1 MWARGLVTRRGG
13 RIGASAGGIALA
25 VALLTSIGV
34 FLAASRQSMTARS
47 IARVA
52 VDWQVEAQPGA
63 DTATLAEQVA
73 ATPTVSSSAVVQF
86 GATIGFEATVDG
98 STQTTGPGV
107 VLGLPDDY
115 LQLFPDE
122 VRRLTGAPSGVL
134 LLQQTAANLR
144 AGTGT
149 SVTIG
154 RVGLAPRTLTVDGVI
169 DLPQADSLFQRV
181 GATATAQPQAPP
193 DNVLVLPSAIWHDL
207 FDPLAAVRPDQ
218 VYAQVHVR
226 LDRRL
231 PHDPAAAYSKVSGAA
246 RHLELRLAGA
256 GLVGDNLGAALAAAR
271 SDAVYAQALFLL
283 LGLPGAVLAG
293 LLTAAVAGAGA
304 PRRRHEQ
311 ALLRTRGATV
321 RQLVGLG
328 MIEAALVGVVGAV
341 LGLALAVVVDVAILH
356 PGQHGGTRVTLTWAA
371 ASVSLGLV
379 IAALSIALP
388 AGRDARALS
397 VAGARRPVGRAS
409 TPRWL
414 RYGIDLVVL
423 ASAGLVFWLS
433 SRSDYQLVLAV
444 EGVPTISVSYWT
456 LLGPLLFWAG
466 AGLLAWRL
474 TDALLRR
481 RRGAVRGAIRPLAGP
496 LAGTVAAA
504 MAHQRRVL
512 ARGVALLALT
522 VAYATSTAV
531 FNTTYRHQAEIDA
544 LLTNGAD
551 VTVTVPPG
559 SWPATDL
566 ATTLRNVSGVRR
578 VEALQHRYAYV
589 GTDLQDLYGVDPT
602 TIASATSLQ
611 DAYFAGGTARVSWL
625 GWPPHPMPSSCPPR
639 RSMTS
644 SWFPAIASCSAC
656 RIQHRPRRS
665 QWRSTTSAWSRSS
678 RRRPATA
685 SSSPTSPTWPR

>member
-1 MWARGLVTRRGG
+1 
-13 RIGASAGGIALA
+13 
-25 VALLTSIGV
+25 
-34 FLAASRQSMTARS
+34 
-47 IARVA
+47 
-52 VDWQVEAQPGA
+52 
-63 DTATLAEQVA
+63 
-73 ATPTVSSSAVVQF
+73 
-86 GATIGFEATVDG
+86 
-98 STQTTGPGV
+98 
-107 VLGLPDDY
+107 
-115 LQLFPDE
+115 
-122 VRRLTGAPSGVL
+122 
-134 LLQQTAANLR
+134 
-144 AGTGT
+144 
-149 SVTIG
+149 
-154 RVGLAPRTLTVDGVI
+154 
-169 DLPQADSLFQRV
+169 
-181 GATATAQPQAPP
+181 
-193 DNVLVLPSAIWHDL
+193 
-207 FDPLAAVRPDQ
+207 
-218 VYAQVHVR
+218 
-226 LDRRL
+226 
-231 PHDPAAAYSKVSGAA
+231 
-246 RHLELRLAGA
+246 
-256 GLVGDNLGAALAAAR
+256 
-271 SDAVYAQALFLL
+271 
-283 LGLPGAVLAG
+283 
-293 LLTAAVAGAGA
+293 
-304 PRRRHEQ
+304 
-311 ALLRTRGATV
+311 
-321 RQLVGLG
+321 

-341 LGLALAVVVDVAILH
+341 LGLALAVVVGVAILH

-433 SRSDYQLVLAV
+433 SRSGYQLVLAV

-456 LLGPLLFWAG
+456 LLGPLLFWTG

-522 VAYATSTAV
+522 VAYAISTAV
-531 FNTTYRHQAEIDA
+531 FNTTYRHQAEVDA

-566 ATTLRNVSGVRR
+566 ATMLRKVSGVRR
-578 VEALQHRYAYV
+578 VEALRHRYAYV

-611 DAYFAGGTARVSWL
+611 DAYFAGGTARGLMARLAATPDAVLVSAETVHDFQL
-625 GWPPHPMPSSCPPR
+625 VPGDR
-639 RSMTS
+639 LLLRL
-644 SWFPAIASCSAC
+644 
-656 RIQHRPRRS
+656 QD
-665 QWRSTTSAWSRSS
+665 
-678 RRRPATA
+678 PATA
-685 SSSPTSPTWPR
+685 TPIPVTFHYVGVVKEFPTAPSDSFVVANQSYVAAVTGSQTATTYLVSAGGQAITKVAERVRAAVGASATVSDIATSRRVVGSSLTAVDLSGLTRIELGFAVALAAAATGLVLWLGLAERRRAFTIATALGATPRQLGGFVWSEAAFVTILGLAMGAVTGGLLAEMLTKVLTNVFDPPPASLAVPWGYLTVVAVVVLLAEAIAAEATILGARHPSLELLRDT